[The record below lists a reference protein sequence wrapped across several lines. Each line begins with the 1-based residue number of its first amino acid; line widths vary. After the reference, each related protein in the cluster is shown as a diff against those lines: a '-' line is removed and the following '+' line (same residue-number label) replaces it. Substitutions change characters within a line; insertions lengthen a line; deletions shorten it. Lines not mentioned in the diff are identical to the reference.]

1 MMRLAAAVA
10 ALLLVLCGSGGA
22 LAHASLVGSE
32 PRDGSMV
39 AQPPDKVRLRFNEP
53 VTPAV
58 VRLIDAAGNT
68 PDDALVHSGGETIEI
83 TVPSGLPAG
92 TPNVSYRGISAGGP
106 PVAGTMVFSVGMGKP
121 TAAPSI
127 SDPSLGTLIWL
138 SRIGVFLGLFVGIG
152 GVFFNGWSAGPA
164 AVKPVM
170 GALVLGLGS
179 AVVALGCQGLD

>member
-1 MMRLAAAVA
+1 MTRVA
-10 ALLLVLCGSGGA
+10 AIVTAMLLVFCGVDGA

-68 PDDALVHSGGETIEI
+68 RDDALVHSGGETIEI

-92 TPNVSYRGISAGGP
+92 TQIVSYRVISADGH

-127 SDPSLGTLIWL
+127 S
-138 SRIGVFLGLFVGIG
+138 
-152 GVFFNGWSAGPA
+152 
-164 AVKPVM
+164 
-170 GALVLGLGS
+170 
-179 AVVALGCQGLD
+179 

>member
-58 VRLIDAAGNT
+58 VRLIDADGKT
-68 PDDALVHSGGETIEI
+68 RDDVRVEAVAETIEI
-83 TVPSGLPAG
+83 TPPAGLPAG
-92 TPNVSYRGISAGGP
+92 TQVVSYRVISADGHP
-106 PVAGTMVFSVGMGKP
+106 
-121 TAAPSI
+121 
-127 SDPSLGTLIWL
+127 
-138 SRIGVFLGLFVGIG
+138 
-152 GVFFNGWSAGPA
+152 
-164 AVKPVM
+164 
-170 GALVLGLGS
+170 
-179 AVVALGCQGLD
+179 